1 MNKKALLTGVAGF
14 VGSHMAAYLLK
25 KGFQVIGID
34 NMSQG
39 FERNLT
45 ELKSNKNFS
54 FHNIDVCN
62 FDAMMKVSENLT
74 HIVHLAA
81 FKIPRYG
88 GALDTLRINTKG
100 TENVLEIARQKE
112 NIKVLF
118 SSTSD
123 IYGKNPNLPF
133 NEESSSVVG
142 SPKVKRWSYAV
153 SKMFDEQMCF
163 AYAEAYAIPVTV
175 IRYFGGFGPHQNPS
189 WWGGPQAAF
198 MAAILDGKTIEIHGD
213 GLQTRS
219 FTYIDD
225 MIEGTYQALVHE
237 NSDNDVFN
245 IGDDREINI
254 LDFAQKVWEATGQDG
269 KVPVEMIPYETFG
282 RYEDVR
288 RRVPDISKT
297 QKILG
302 FRAKTNLE
310 EALKRTFEWQKNL

>member
-142 SPKVKRWSYAV
+142 SPKVQRWSYAV